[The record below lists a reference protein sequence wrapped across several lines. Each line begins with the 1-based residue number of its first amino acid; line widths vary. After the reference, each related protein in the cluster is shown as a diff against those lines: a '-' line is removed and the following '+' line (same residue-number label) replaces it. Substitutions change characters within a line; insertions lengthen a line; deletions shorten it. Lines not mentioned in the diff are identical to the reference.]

1 MYGLTETTSANGM
14 KLYILGIRTTMH
26 AGFFVFSDE
35 ATRAAYLDRE
45 KIIMNEL
52 NQSFIYDPGYI
63 FPAACMEEYHNAAS
77 LFSRVSNRQLYIA
90 YQGATQAARKAA

>member
-1 MYGLTETTSANGM
+1 MYGLTETTTANGM
-14 KLYILGIRTTMH
+14 KIYILGIRTTMH

-52 NQSFIYDPGYI
+52 KQSFIFDPGYV
-63 FPAACMEEYHNAAS
+63 FPAACMQEYQTAAS
-77 LFSRVSNRQLYIA
+77 LFSRISNRQLYIA
-90 YQGATQAARKAA
+90 YQEATTAAKAA

>member
-1 MYGLTETTSANGM
+1 MYGLTEATTANGM
-14 KLYILGIRTTMH
+14 KIYILGIRTTMH

-52 NQSFIYDPGYI
+52 KQSFIFDPGYI
-63 FPAACMEEYHNAAS
+63 FPAACMEAYRNAAS
-77 LFSRVSNRQLYIA
+77 LFSRISNRQLYIT
-90 YQGATQAARKAA
+90 YQEATTAAKAA